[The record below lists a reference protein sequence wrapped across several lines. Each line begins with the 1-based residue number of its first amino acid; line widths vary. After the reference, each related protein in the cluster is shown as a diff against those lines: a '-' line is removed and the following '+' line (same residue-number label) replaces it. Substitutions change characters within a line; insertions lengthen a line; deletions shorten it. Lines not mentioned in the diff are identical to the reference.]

1 MALNSN
7 AFVEG
12 IDPTATFGGYASV
25 LLQLIR
31 QALPSSTYGMVLYDS
46 ATPDVSG
53 ANAWRQRCVWLDMTD
68 TANPIAKV
76 YRTTGSPGWVSVI
89 SLIVN
94 NTITTAMIQDAAV
107 TLAKLSVAGGAAN
120 QLIRVNAGAT
130 AFEFV
135 NFSSLF
141 TVGVVPINSIVT
153 TAVPPSVFRVL
164 GSFGGAAST
173 WFTADYIASEL
184 SVGSVDAVA
193 VAPAATLSAASRFLT
208 SRTSD
213 TGAVW
218 RLFDPAADVADGGI
232 SGVKLTTNTVNVNKL
247 IAGTET
253 YILKTVGGMPTWV
266 APTSVT
272 NTYEEA
278 FVFDT
283 GNFNTAIAFN
293 KDIALT
299 LPAGKEW
306 KDLELNLLFSNTGG
320 GATTATATIKW
331 NTAPET
337 GTVAVSSSAGC
348 GQNTLTLSGGHTGS
362 FRWKGIVPASI
373 DATNITV
380 RIEVTITGAA
390 VVANSRYELSARA
403 TANV

>member
-12 IDPTATFGGYASV
+12 IDPTSTFGGYASV

-53 ANAWRQRCVWLDMTD
+53 ANAWRQRCVWIDMTN
-68 TANPIAKV
+68 TASPVAKV

-107 TLAKLSVAGGAAN
+107 TLAKLSVAGGTAN

-153 TAVPPSVFRVL
+153 SAVPPSVFRVL
-164 GSFGGAAST
+164 GSFGGAAAT
-173 WFTADYIASEL
+173 WFTANDIVSEL
-184 SVGSVDAVA
+184 SVGSIDALA
-193 VAPAATLSAASRFLT
+193 VAPAGTLSSASRFLT
-208 SRTSD
+208 SRTAD

-218 RLFDPAADVADGGI
+218 RLFDPVADVADGGI
-232 SGVKLTTNTVNVNKL
+232 SGVKLTNGTATLAKL
-247 IAGTET
+247 AQ
-253 YILKTVGGMPTWV
+253 
-266 APTSVT
+266 S
-272 NTYEEA
+272 
-278 FVFDT
+278 
-283 GNFNTAIAFN
+283 
-293 KDIALT
+293 
-299 LPAGKEW
+299 
-306 KDLELNLLFSNTGG
+306 
-320 GATTATATIKW
+320 GATTGQVASWNGSSWAPAAPASGVTKYVTATASIPAMPLASQEVSFTHGLAGIPQSVRVVLYCVT
-331 NTAPET
+331 NDAAT
-337 GTVAVSSSAGC
+337 GYVAGDELDASYPFSANGFSSDDQGTPFNLRITTSSIIFS
-348 GQNTLTLSGGHTGS
+348 QNSLGWDIYVAHKTT
-362 FRWKGIVPASI
+362 R
-373 DATNITV
+373 
-380 RIEVTITGAA
+380 A
-390 VVANSRYELSARA
+390 VVAITQANWGVRA
-403 TANV
+403 YALYIA

>member
-1 MALNSN
+1 M
-7 AFVEG
+7 
-12 IDPTATFGGYASV
+12 
-25 LLQLIR
+25 
-31 QALPSSTYGMVLYDS
+31 
-46 ATPDVSG
+46 
-53 ANAWRQRCVWLDMTD
+53 WLDMTD